1 MPNLHID
8 IVCHGNKQL
17 VMLTGTLLA
26 TILGLL
32 ANDLRSI
39 RYRNK
44 LATTKF
50 DSGVMFSLS

>member
-50 DSGVMFSLS
+50 DSGVKL